1 MIKYRALL
9 VVSLLIVA
17 LAACRVQG
25 VPVAGSGQVAAQ
37 EYSLSGFDRVEA
49 GAAFHVDIRQSE
61 SYQVVVRIDENL
73 VRCLDVRLEGRTLRV
88 GFKAECWV
96 SGATT
101 MEAEIAMPALVGL
114 NLSGASQGV
123 ISGFKSERPL
133 ELEVSGAS
141 AIRGDIEAGDVTAEI
156 SGASSLQLDGRG
168 SDLKLNVSGAS
179 RADLAGF
186 RVRDA
191 DVEVSGASNATV
203 APSGRLDVE
212 ASGASHV
219 YYLGSPTMGRVD
231 VSGGSAVESK

>member
-1 MIKYRALL
+1 
-9 VVSLLIVA
+9 
-17 LAACRVQG
+17 
-25 VPVAGSGQVAAQ
+25 
-37 EYSLSGFDRVEA
+37 
-49 GAAFHVDIRQSE
+49 
-61 SYQVVVRIDENL
+61 
-73 VRCLDVRLEGRTLRV
+73 VRCLDVRLEGRTLRI

-141 AIRGDIEAGDVTAEI
+141 AIRGDIESGDVTAGI

-191 DVEVSGASNATV
+191 DVEVSGASSARV

-212 ASGASHV
+212 ASGASRV
-219 YYLGSPTMGRVD
+219 YYLGNPTMGRVE
-231 VSGGSAVESK
+231 VSGGSVVESK